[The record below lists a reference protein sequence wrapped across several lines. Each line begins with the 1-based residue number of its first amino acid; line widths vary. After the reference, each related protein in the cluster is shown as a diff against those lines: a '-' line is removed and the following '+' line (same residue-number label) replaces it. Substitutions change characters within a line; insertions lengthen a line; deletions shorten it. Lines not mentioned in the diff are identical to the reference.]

1 MEFLKSIFTTIL
13 FQPLYNAL
21 VALYVV
27 IPDLGVAIILLTIGI
42 RLLLLP
48 TSKKSIESQKKMQE
62 IQPEIKEIQQKY
74 KHDKQLQ
81 GKKIMAFY
89 KKKKINP
96 ASGCLPLIIQL
107 VFLIALYRVFLL
119 GLNTEGTSDLLYN
132 FATDPGIL
140 NPIAFGII
148 DLSQPHIPL
157 AIVAAA
163 LQFVQG
169 KMMMRN
175 NKKRQAM
182 IQKKTD
188 DKNKDPDFSTMLQQ
202 QMIYMGPIITLVI
215 GFRFPSG
222 LILYWTIT
230 TLFMIIQ
237 QYLILKK
244 DDDKTATSS
253 VK

>member
-1 MEFLKSIFTTIL
+1 MEFIKGIFTTII

-21 VALYVV
+21 IALYVV
-27 IPDLGVAIILLTIGI
+27 FPDLGVAIILLTIGI

-62 IQPEIKEIQQKY
+62 IQPEIKKIQQRY
-74 KHDKQLQ
+74 KNDKQLQ
-81 GKKIMAFY
+81 GKKVMEFY
-89 KKKKINP
+89 KKKKVNP

-107 VFLIALYRVFLL
+107 IFLIALYRVFLL
-119 GLNTEGTSDLLYN
+119 GLNTEGTSDLLYS
-132 FATDPGIL
+132 FAKDPGVL
-140 NPIAFGII
+140 NPITFGII

-157 AIVAAA
+157 AIIAAA

-169 KMMMRN
+169 KMMMKN
-175 NKKRQAM
+175 NKKRQDAM
-182 IQKKTD
+182 QKKSKD
-188 DKNKDPDFSTMLQQ
+188 ENKDPDFSTMLQQ

-215 GFRFPSG
+215 GLRFPSG
-222 LILYWTIT
+222 LILYWTVT
-230 TLFMIIQ
+230 TIFMIIQ

-244 DDDKTATSS
+244 DDVKPAALS